1 MSALIERLTGIN
13 GQNGVMDELDA
24 RIIGLLQSDARLSN
38 RELARQLAVSPS
50 TCLERVRSL
59 TRRGVIRGYHADID
73 PAALNRGVQAMI
85 SVQVR
90 PLSREVIDTFK
101 ASAGQ
106 MPEVLSVFVLAGG
119 DDFLLHVAV
128 PGLDAL
134 HAFLLDRLSKRR
146 EVTGFRSSIIYQQV
160 TDPTPGLLP
169 GATG

>member
-1 MSALIERLTGIN
+1 MTGIEC
-13 GQNGVMDELDA
+13 QNGVVDELDA

-38 RELARQLAVSPS
+38 RELARQLGISPS

-59 TRRGVIRGYHADID
+59 TRRGVIRGYHAHID
-73 PAALNRGVQAMI
+73 AAALNRGVQALV

-90 PLSREVIDTFK
+90 PLSRDVIATFK
-101 ASAGQ
+101 ASAAQ

-119 DDFLLHVAV
+119 DDFLLHIGV
-128 PGLDAL
+128 PDLDAM

-146 EVTGFRSSIIYQQV
+146 EVTGFRTSVIFEQV

-169 GATG
+169 GATRPA